1 MGLGTALKIG
11 EQVIKHAPKLQK
23 ASRLTSFQKI
33 IRGVKSST
41 KVIQQ
46 KLKTKQN
53 LAKISETIGDVRN
66 KAIQNKAVIN
76 LHSGGQK
83 LSKYT
88 VGKSHNI
95 LKNRASYLK
104 AKSLNKMLHGYM
116 GGMGP
121 KDMIRN
127 LAKAKGLG
135 GKLSAAGRFT
145 GPVFEILDLYDKTGQ
160 MLQKEYKEPIA
171 MSDPDNSI
179 RNNLVNIATNLK
191 HIGDRDKYKRTKL
204 AGAADLKI
212 SKWFTGNK
220 WNPFDDEQVLRP
232 NTAKKHN
239 LRADR
244 LAKWDARRKRRK
256 EAK

>member
-1 MGLGTALKIG
+1 MAVGTALKLG
-11 EQVIKHAPKLQK
+11 SQVIKHAPKVQKLKKLGTLQK
-23 ASRLTSFQKI
+23 VLRN
-33 IRGVKSST
+33 VKSTS
-41 KVIQQ
+41 KVIQS

-66 KAIQNKAVIN
+66 KATQNKAVIN

-88 VGKSHNI
+88 VGKSHDI

-104 AKSLNKMLHGYM
+104 AKSLNKVLHGYM

-135 GKLSAAGRFT
+135 GKLSAGARFI
-145 GPVFEILDLYDKTGQ
+145 GPAFEILELYDKTGQ
-160 MLQKEYKEPIA
+160 MLQKEYKEPIEGG
-171 MSDPDNSI
+171 PDNSI
-179 RNNLVNIATNLK
+179 RNNLVNMATNLK

-204 AGAADLKI
+204 SGAADLKI

-220 WNPFDDEQVLRP
+220 WNPFDDEQVLVP
-232 NTAKKHN
+232 NMAKRHN

-244 LAKWDARRKRRK
+244 LAKWDARRKRIE